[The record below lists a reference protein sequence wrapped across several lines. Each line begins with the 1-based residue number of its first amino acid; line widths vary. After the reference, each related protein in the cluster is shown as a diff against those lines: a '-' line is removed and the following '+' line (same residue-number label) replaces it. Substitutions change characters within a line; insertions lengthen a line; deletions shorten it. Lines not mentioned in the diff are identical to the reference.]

1 MLASSLTSCLLII
14 SPLDLCIGSPVR
26 YYKVCRSVFNGIF
39 ASRMDSYRN
48 FAQLAQEQ
56 TDGVDYEIECRRG
69 SSGHAV
75 IAPHGGRIERG
86 TGPLAAAIAGQEHSY
101 YCFSGLKPGIRA
113 NKLLHLTSDHFDEPR
128 ALALVQGSER
138 VISIHGARGDMPVV
152 YTGGLDRELR
162 TVVMRE
168 LALAGITTMH
178 DPSPTRQ
185 GRGLSNICNRGLLG
199 AGLQLEL
206 SFALRRQIFE
216 RGRDGEYVPNSR
228 FFVLVEAI
236 RGALVTF
243 GRHDY
248 GTGPDRGQTGVP
260 R

>member
-1 MLASSLTSCLLII
+1 
-14 SPLDLCIGSPVR
+14 
-26 YYKVCRSVFNGIF
+26 
-39 ASRMDSYRN
+39 MDSYRN

-56 TDGVDYEIECRRG
+56 TDGIDYEIEARRG

-86 TGPLAAAIAGQEHSY
+86 TGPLAAAIAGREHSY
-101 YCFSGLKPGIRA
+101 YCFSGLKPGVRA

-138 VISIHGARGDMPVV
+138 VISIHGARGDTPVV

-162 TVVMRE
+162 AVVMRE

-206 SFALRRQIFE
+206 SFALRRQLFD
-216 RGRDGEYVPNSR
+216 RGRDGEHFPNSR
-228 FFVLVEAI
+228 FFVLVEAV
-236 RGALVTF
+236 RGALATF
-243 GRHDY
+243 GQHDY
-248 GTGPDRGQTGVP
+248 GMGPDRGQTGVP
-260 R
+260 Q